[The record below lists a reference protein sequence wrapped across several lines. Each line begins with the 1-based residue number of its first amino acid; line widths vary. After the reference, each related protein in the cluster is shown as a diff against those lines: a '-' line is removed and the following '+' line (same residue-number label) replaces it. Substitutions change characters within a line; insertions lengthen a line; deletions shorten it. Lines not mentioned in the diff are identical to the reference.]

1 MGMLDGL
8 VEGMVGAEM
17 VYVVNGILQKHGG
30 VSGVVD
36 QLKTQ
41 GLGPAVSSWVSD
53 TSGIVTGNPS
63 LQSVTPQQMHQTF
76 GDQTINE
83 LAAKSGLTPQQLTE
97 KLAQVLPHAI
107 NAATPGGVVPPAG
120 TPPAA

>member
-1 MGMLDGL
+1 MGLLDGL

-17 VYVVNGILQKHGG
+17 VYVVNGVLQRHGG
-30 VSGVVD
+30 IQGVVN
-36 QLKTQ
+36 QLQTQ
-41 GLGPAVSSWVSD
+41 GLGPAVNSWISE
-53 TSGIVTGNPS
+53 GPNAP
-63 LQSVTPQQMHQTF
+63 VTPQQVHQAF

-83 LAAKSGLTPQQLTE
+83 LAAKSGLTPQELAE
-97 KLAQVLPHAI
+97 KLAQVLPHAV

>member
-41 GLGPAVSSWVSD
+41 GLGPSVSSWVSD
-53 TSGIVTGNPS
+53 TTGTFTGG
-63 LQSVTPQQMHQTF
+63 QSVTPQQMHQAF

-120 TPPAA
+120 TPLKA

>member
-41 GLGPAVSSWVSD
+41 GLGPAVNSWISD
-53 TSGIVTGNPS
+53 TTTNM
-63 LQSVTPQQMHQTF
+63 SVTPAQMHQAF

-83 LAAKSGLTPQQLTE
+83 LAAKSGLTPQELTQ
-97 KLAQVLPHAI
+97 KLAQVLPHAV

-120 TPPAA
+120 TPPPA